1 MGRYFTLDQVG
12 AVFTNCLF
20 PEFTRRALGSV
31 RERYPG
37 IEAVIVDDGCVSP
50 GEEIVGVGREF
61 GVPVLRNDERV
72 GTGRSIDRGL
82 RALTRPLF
90 LTVDHGVELR
100 DGGMVEIL
108 LDGMIEPEVFG
119 VGRYRNDKRCN
130 RAFGPYVDPVFA
142 LWDREFI
149 LAHDDLSFKLTFIR
163 IGEWQVAGCSTAQF
177 LQYRAMRLGA
187 KIAPIRLGEFERH
200 VRHHRTPHTR
210 GRTASPHELV
220 VVDEDYLIPRRRRPD
235 GSLVYPG
242 DKR

>member
-1 MGRYFTLDQVG
+1 MDREFTLNDVG

-20 PEFTRRALGSV
+20 PEFVHRALGSV
-31 RERYPG
+31 REFYPKM
-37 IEAVIVDDGCVSP
+37 EAVIVDDGC
-50 GEEIVGVGREF
+50 REWSDELAALERDF
-61 GVPVLRNDERV
+61 DMQVLRNVERR
-72 GTGRSIDRGL
+72 GTGRSLDRGL
-82 RALTRPLF
+82 RALDTRLL
-90 LTVDHGVELR
+90 LTVDHGVVLR
-100 DGGMVEIL
+100 RGGIVEIL
-108 LDGMIEPEVFG
+108 LKRMAETGAFA

-130 RAFGPYVDPVFA
+130 RAFGPYIDPVFA
-142 LWDREFI
+142 LWDKEFI

-235 GSLVYPG
+235 GSLAYPG